1 MSSSHSS
8 RFEDPVLTHWFK
20 SSHSGGQGLECV
32 EIAFLP
38 NQTAVRDS
46 KGAGGGP
53 VLRFPA
59 GAWETFLGGVKAHGG
74 YGRDLC

>member
-1 MSSSHSS
+1 MPSTQHHRADELESA
-8 RFEDPVLTHWFK
+8 HWFK

-32 EIAFLP
+32 EIAFLTD
-38 NQTAVRDS
+38 QTAVRDS
-46 KGAGGGP
+46 KGAGGP

-74 YGRDLC
+74 RGRELC